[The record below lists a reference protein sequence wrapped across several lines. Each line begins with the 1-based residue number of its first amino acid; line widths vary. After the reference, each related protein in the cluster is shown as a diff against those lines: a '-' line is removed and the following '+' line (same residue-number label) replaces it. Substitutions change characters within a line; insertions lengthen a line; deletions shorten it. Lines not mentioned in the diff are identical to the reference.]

1 MKPTVS
7 STLLP
12 QSDYQVFCVQT
23 DHLSSVQHWNLPTG
37 AMLGYEQ
44 P

>member
-1 MKPTVS
+1 MEPTVS
-7 STLLP
+7 STLFP
-12 QSDYQVFCVQT
+12 QKDHQVPCVQT
-23 DHLSSVQHWNLPTG
+23 DYLSSAQHWNLPTG